1 MHKWLYSIQNKHRF
15 ALTMTIL
22 MVCILVVNVLNNR
35 QVDAL
40 HYTMDQVYEDRLIAE
55 SYIYSLSRVFHHKKS
70 IIMDC
75 SPETDFSPARKA
87 VLSDNKEITSILAMF
102 EATRLTPEE
111 QSVFNQLKQSVQALG
126 GLEQKFIGNPASDIM
141 PGQDKEDILQG
152 YNTVFAELSQ
162 LSDIQLKEGRMLR
175 DKAKK
180 LVSGHTLLGN
190 LELIFVVIIGILI
203 LNMIFAA
210 KSIRLMNMQHSAM
223 N

>member
-1 MHKWLYSIQNKHRF
+1 M
-15 ALTMTIL
+15 L
-22 MVCILVVNVLNNR
+22 MVSILIVNVLNNR

-40 HYTMDQVYEDRLIAE
+40 HHTMDQVYEDRLIAE

-75 SPETDFSPARKA
+75 SPDMNFSPVRTA
-87 VLSDNKEITSILAMF
+87 VLSDNKEITGILTMF

-111 QSVFNQLKQSVQALG
+111 QNVFNRLKQSVQTLG
-126 GLEQKFIGNPASDIM
+126 GMEQEFIGNPDSDILQ
-141 PGQDKEDILQG
+141 GQDKEDILQG
-152 YNTVFAELSQ
+152 YNTVFAELGQ

-175 DKAKK
+175 EKAKK

-210 KSIRLMNMQHSAM
+210 KSIRLMNVQHSAM